1 MKKMKK
7 FVMLIATSLI
17 SIFAF
22 SQAPDYSWTFDC
34 GSQGWGDFSHPDSFN
49 TTYKLG
55 NKKINSGHLEMRTK
69 TGKVS
74 GWLFGPL
81 SEAINTDNYKY
92 LHFSLSIENAGTI
105 PAGGINALLVWDTSN
120 DGIINDLKSKVFKI
134 YSGKRNYTID
144 LSTDANW
151 KGMVNINRFHLPQ
164 GDYTASGYTPTTA
177 LYRMDWIT
185 LSTSPTPT
193 IPVQDNTVACLP
205 IAPLFSTVVE
215 PVVFAN
221 RFSVKTSYAGSRV
234 DAVMKIWPVST
245 TDTIVQSRSIYLPG
259 KMYFNTCDLKLNT
272 TYNYFVE
279 ISNAAGYD
287 KTAIRQFTTENELAE
302 NQPMNYWMTPSPFIL
317 TENANDH
324 LLDND
329 TWTEAGQMVDVY
341 KIHGATF
348 RSDIAT
354 EFYGY
359 DFSKLIYT
367 TNKNRMRLAFED
379 VNGGNRTGQDYANTI
394 IGRIED
400 IAAYGG
406 KLEFMTWDGMMF
418 RSFYRT
424 VGTTI
429 GAFRTVDEGLEAV
442 AEATKLVK
450 AKYPNFEIIPLPNL
464 PNWNVLDKNGVIVP
478 YNAADWAGMTGV
490 PSWNY
495 LFDIYLNK
503 IAQKGVSINYIEID
517 HPYDYY
523 TRGRTTSV
531 KRIKAME
538 DLCTN
543 KNLKLIH
550 IINQSSVG
558 TGTPE
563 SQDAL
568 FKQGCIDY
576 VDALKLDGINPK
588 YIDVESWYK
597 FPQYLVPETKDNSFT
612 NVVRDLGRK
621 LTLGVQT
628 VSSEQI
634 NVFPNPANRFVSLK
648 IPNDLRNASIKMY
661 DITGKIC
668 FVHTNLESGN
678 HNFSIENLSNGMYFL
693 QITSDK
699 GITVRKILVAK

>member
-1 MKKMKK
+1 MKK
-7 FVMLIATSLI
+7 FVLLIATSLI

-34 GSQGWGDFSHPDSFN
+34 GSQGWGDYSHPLSFN
-49 TTYKLG
+49 TTYKVG
-55 NKKINSGHLEMRTK
+55 NNEINSGHLEMRTK
-69 TGKVS
+69 PGEVQ

-81 SEAINTDNYKY
+81 TESINADNYDY

-105 PAGGINALLVWDTSN
+105 PVEGINALLVWDTSD
-120 DGIINDLKSKVFKI
+120 DGVINSIQTKLFKI

-144 LSTDANW
+144 LSADPNW
-151 KGMVNINRFHLPQ
+151 KGIVNINRFHFPQ
-164 GDYTASGYTPTTA
+164 GNYTLSGVYTPATA

-185 LSTSPTPT
+185 LSNSPTPN
-193 IPVQDNTVACLP
+193 IPVQDNTQSCLAVAP
-205 IAPLFSTVVE
+205 VFSSVEE

-221 RFSVKTSYAGSRV
+221 RLSLKASYTGSRV
-234 DAVMKIWPVST
+234 DAVMKIWPVGT
-245 TDTIVQSRSIYLPG
+245 TDIIVQSRSIYQQG

-272 TYNYFVE
+272 TYNYSLE
-279 ISNAAGYD
+279 ISNTAGSNI
-287 KTAIRQFTTENELAE
+287 TPIGQFTTENELAE

-317 TENANDH
+317 TENANDN

-329 TWTEAGQMVDVY
+329 TWPEAGQMANVY
-341 KIHGATF
+341 KIHGATY
-348 RSDIAT
+348 RADIAPQ
-354 EFYGY
+354 FYGY

-367 TNKNRMRLAFED
+367 ANKNRMRLAFED
-379 VNGGNRTGQDYANTI
+379 VVSGNKTGQDYANTI

-406 KLEFMTWDGMMF
+406 KLEFLTWDGMMF
-418 RSFYRT
+418 RSFYSST
-424 VGTTI
+424 GTTI
-429 GAFRTVDEGLEAV
+429 GIFRSVDEGLEAV
-442 AEATKLVK
+442 AEATRLVK

-464 PNWNVLDKNGVIVP
+464 PNWNVLDKNGAIVP
-478 YNAADWAGMTGV
+478 YNGTNWANLTGV
-490 PSWNY
+490 SSWNY
-495 LFDIYLNK
+495 LCDIYLNK

-517 HPYDYY
+517 HPYNYY
-523 TRGRTTSV
+523 IKGRTNSV
-531 KRIKAME
+531 NRIKAIQ
-538 DLCTN
+538 DYCTS

-550 IINQSSVG
+550 IINQGSVG
-558 TGTPE
+558 TGTLE

-568 FKQGCIDY
+568 FKQGCLEY
-576 VDALKLDGINPK
+576 AAALKLDGFNPK
-588 YIDVESWYK
+588 YIDLESWYQY
-597 FPQYLVPETKDNSFT
+597 PQYLVPETKDNSFT
-612 NVVRDLGRK
+612 NVVRDLGRNY

-634 NVFPNPANRFVSLK
+634 NVFPNPANQFVSLK
-648 IPNDLRNASIKMY
+648 IPNDLRKVSIKMY

-678 HNFSIENLSNGMYFL
+678 HDFSIENLSNGMYFL